1 MISIDEINKLQTEN
15 KRLNDIIDSYQPR
28 LQKYKDVLQEI
39 KGIVTAL
46 YMNNWLQMNKTAR
59 KSIQLLQEQ
68 ITKAEE
74 VK

>member
-1 MISIDEINKLQTEN
+1 MLSVDEINKLQSDN

-39 KGIVTAL
+39 KEKC
-46 YMNNWLQMNKTAR
+46 NEAR
-59 KSIQLLQEQ
+59 RTGRKAYLPIDILEL

-74 VK
+74 E